1 MIYGKKKNPQDLF
14 FPMPKEV
21 FQVGLH
27 YAEIAI
33 YAYLMYCEDR
43 KTFTCHPSYA
53 TIGNAV
59 GMTVQTVQ
67 KHVQSLE
74 KKGLIRTEYTE
85 IWTKKW
91 GRRNG
96 NLKYTIL
103 PIKQVV
109 DYYFEKQLAEQAA
122 KNRAQQALEK
132 YDKKHNKNT

>member
-1 MIYGKKKNPQDLF
+1 MLYGKKQNPQDLF
-14 FPMPKEV
+14 FPMPKEI
-21 FQVGLH
+21 FQVGLA
-27 YAEIAI
+27 YPEIAI
-33 YAYLMYCEDR
+33 YAYLMSCEDR
-43 KTFTCHPSYA
+43 KTYTCHPSYA
-53 TIGNAV
+53 TIGSAI

-67 KHVQSLE
+67 KHVKSLE

-103 PIKQVV
+103 PIKEVV

-122 KNRAQQALEK
+122 KNRVQQALEK
-132 YDKKHNKNT
+132 YDKKHSKST

>member
-14 FPMPKEV
+14 FPMPKEI

-96 NLKYTIL
+96 NLKYTTCFIGRIVYLRFPFLL
-103 PIKQVV
+103 PHFLVHISVYSVLIKP
-109 DYYFEKQLAEQAA
+109 FFSKF
-122 KNRAQQALEK
+122 
-132 YDKKHNKNT
+132 